1 MILKGEKKE
10 EYREANPYWNKR
22 MEKWTGDPFK
32 QPPFYTIKFINGYSE
47 NSPYFTI
54 VCESFHTRNTV
65 YHKEWGEDLFENK
78 EHHVFNLG
86 TIINK

>member
-78 EHHVFNLG
+78 EHYVFNLG